1 MIRNIKTY
9 KKTLFVAF
17 ICFILSACLFSFA
30 PKAHAAFQIEPIYSV
45 LKNTDSG
52 TGQQIK
58 EIWSKIITYVNY
70 FIIAVLIFVAF
81 AQILRINVNTYGI
94 KKILPALL
102 LAIIAANFS
111 FLFCR
116 LLVDLANVTLSLFI
130 ENPVDHSALSAN
142 FSGSWANPTNALEDG
157 SVGDIVWFMISQL
170 FVIVGAVLV
179 LILAYLFIIRIWMV
193 YFLVVLAPLAFM
205 STVLPATKS
214 LFNQWWSN
222 FAKWVFM
229 PVVSVFWIWLG
240 NQWVG
245 SIKNDSMM
253 SYVFAG
259 VCYYLAI
266 TTPFK
271 MGGAIMSG
279 WANFGKK
286 AYNNWATRK
295 AKEKW
300 VDPAIQ
306 EVKDNA
312 MSWYRSQGSGHKY
325 NPIGM
330 IARRGKRVEDR
341 RKDATERAAAWDNT
355 LYREAMGGKEGQ
367 YLSKAKQEAIGKRKA
382 DISSLLGEKEWM
394 EQHLEELH
402 LGTEAGKEDLDSRV
416 QFYFRTQGTDKAVE
430 RLNSQAKA
438 DVLAEEPGE
447 GQGDFFKNQNYV
459 HWYKKWVE
467 ENAKNRPA
475 VASAK
480 KLEADILSDTYLDAA
495 KLNLTLLGY
504 KASKNTLIDVEKILK
519 DPTSLPEEERNKLEK
534 KYRIGNIAQLSGAER
549 KSLTTIYQETKKKND
564 LAESDFSLQSAALL
578 KKYAKTD
585 SQGNVVGFKGMSDI
599 LEKMWKDQNGN
610 FTTSIN
616 KVREMAD
623 VNGISEAAKGMWN
636 DRLAKELANDHNE
649 ELRAT
654 QSKRSSLGAEIYLQT
669 EMPADY
675 ELHLQGRD
683 GAIIGSRSKKVYAE
697 VNHSTKAA
705 PQNPET
711 ATIYQLK
718 GEQEARIAS
727 TDWERGKASR
737 DVLSSSVAEALE
749 KFMKSSQTLNKAT
762 TNAMEKMANEIAK
775 SQNVSAEKLKGFV
788 ETYKKKTDFTE
799 EEKTK
804 MKQYQEETLKDIASD
819 FYNIKGTKKEAGYNQ
834 NIHVY
839 HDETGNLKVSLLD
852 SVNKDSAQ
860 GALKQQAEIASILNT
875 SIINHTSRS
884 GPGADARNG
893 LMARRIL
900 ATPVV
905 NTEAHVAFYEKPY
918 LPPKIVSEKE
928 IEEYGDEPIEF
939 KEFGENA

>member
-1 MIRNIKTY
+1 MS
-9 KKTLFVAF
+9 FF
-17 ICFILSACLFSFA
+17 IVLIPVS
-30 PKAHAAFQIEPIYSV
+30 AHAALKIEPIYSV

-58 EIWSKIITYVNY
+58 EIWSKLMTYVNY
-70 FIIAVLIFVAF
+70 LIIAVLIFVAF
-81 AQILRINVNTYGI
+81 AQILRININTYGL

-116 LLVDLANVTLSLFI
+116 LLVDLANVVMSLFI
-130 ENPVDHSALSAN
+130 EKQIDNTTLSAN
-142 FSGSWANPTNALEDG
+142 FSGDWSDPSKWSPALNNSG
-157 SVGDIVWFMISQL
+157 VGNILWFMIAQL
-170 FVIVGAVLV
+170 FVIIGAVLV
-179 LILAYLFIIRIWMV
+179 LILAYLFLIRIWMV
-193 YFLVVLAPLAFM
+193 YFLVALAPLAFM
-205 STVLPATKS
+205 SIVLPSTKS
-214 LFNQWWSN
+214 IFTQWWSN
-222 FAKWVFM
+222 FAKWVFL
-229 PVVSVFWIWLG
+229 PVVSIFWIWLG

-245 SIKNDSMM
+245 SVHGDFMM

-271 MGGAIMSG
+271 MGGAIMTG

-286 AYNNWATRK
+286 AYDNWATRK

-300 VDPAIQ
+300 INPAIQ

-312 MSWYRSQGSGHKY
+312 LSWYRSQGSGNKY
-325 NPIGM
+325 NPLGM
-330 IARRGKRVEDR
+330 LARRGKRVEDR
-341 RKDATERAAAWDNT
+341 RKDATEKAAAWDNT

-367 YLSKAKQEAIGKRKA
+367 YLNKKAQEKIGKRKA
-382 DISSLLGEKEWM
+382 DIRSLLGEKEWM

-402 LGTEAGKEDLDSRV
+402 LGTEAGKEDLNSRV

-447 GQGDFFKNQNYV
+447 GKGDFFKNQNYV

-495 KLNLTLLGY
+495 KFNLTLLGY
-504 KASKNTLIDVEKILK
+504 KASKDTMIDIEKIMR
-519 DPTSLPEEERNKLEK
+519 DPSSLSEEERAKLQK
-534 KYRIGNIAQLSGAER
+534 KYRIGDITQLNETER
-549 KSLTTIYQETKKKND
+549 KSLRTIYKETRRKND
-564 LAESDFSLQSAALL
+564 LAESDFSLQSTALL
-578 KKYAKTD
+578 RKYAELD
-585 SQGNVVGFKGMSDI
+585 SQGNVVRFKGMSDI

-610 FTTSIN
+610 FTTDIN

-623 VNGISEAAKGMWN
+623 VNGISAAARGMWN

-727 TDWERGKASR
+727 TDWEKGKASR

-749 KFMKSSQTLNKAT
+749 KFMKSSQTLNRAT
-762 TNAMEKMANEIAK
+762 TSAMERMANEVAK
-775 SQNVSAEKLKGFV
+775 TQNVAADKLTKFV
-788 ETYKKKTDFTE
+788 EAYKKKTDFSE
-799 EEKTK
+799 EEKANIK
-804 MKQYQEETLKDIASD
+804 KYQEESLKDIASE
-819 FYNIKGTKKEAGYNQ
+819 FYNIKGTKKETGYTEHV
-834 NIHVY
+834 HVY
-839 HDETGNLKVSLLD
+839 HDDQGNLKVSLLD
-852 SVNKDSAQ
+852 AVSKDE
-860 GALKQQAEIASILNT
+860 GDLKQQAEIASILNT
-875 SIINHTSRS
+875 SIVNHTSRS

-900 ATPVV
+900 ETPVV

-918 LPPKIVSEKE
+918 LPPKIVSQKE
-928 IEEYGDEPIEF
+928 IEEHGDEPIEF